1 MLSIIKNK
9 VDGVWDG
16 TWGASTKPCPV
27 CGKFHHVL
35 LKSAEQVEALHRWA
49 DGEGYIQDLCPF
61 LNADE
66 REVLISGTGAECW
79 NTLFGGD
86 DEDE

>member
-9 VDGVWDG
+9 VGVWDG

-27 CGKFHHVL
+27 CGKFHRVV
-35 LKSAEQVEALHRWA
+35 LKSAEQVKALHRWA

-66 REVLISGTGAECW
+66 REVLISGTGANCW
-79 NTLFGGD
+79 DTLFGGD

>member
-49 DGEGYIQDLCPF
+49 DGEGYIQDLCPS

-79 NTLFGGD
+79 DTLFGGD

>member
-9 VDGVWDG
+9 GLVSGDV

-27 CGKFHHVL
+27 CGKFHYVL
-35 LKSAEQVEALHRWA
+35 LKSAEQVDAVERWA
-49 DGEGYIQDLCPF
+49 DGEGHIQDLCPF

-79 NTLFGGD
+79 DTLFGGD